1 MAQTT
6 SLIITVVFGA
16 AILYLLSR
24 IRHIESQL
32 KRLKQDNTEQA
43 SVQDCYE
50 IAAQVL
56 EERQKKAMAM
66 RAQMQ
71 KQHQQQAEAM
81 RVRRTSEEQ
90 QASQHS
96 DQKLPPS
103 PQDSPQEAD
112 HPSVEGA
119 SKED

>member
-24 IRHIESQL
+24 IRHLESQF

-56 EERQKKAMAM
+56 DERQKKMMNA

-71 KQHQQQAEAM
+71 QQQQQAMARARKQQQQQQEEEKKRQAAA
-81 RVRRTSEEQ
+81 SEIGVKYKKMKILNTYALIQ
-90 QASQHS
+90 M
-96 DQKLPPS
+96 
-103 PQDSPQEAD
+103 
-112 HPSVEGA
+112 VI
-119 SKED
+119 

>member
-24 IRHIESQL
+24 IRHLESQF

-56 EERQKKAMAM
+56 DERQKKMMNA

-71 KQHQQQAEAM
+71 QQQQQAMARARKQQEEDKKRQAAA
-81 RVRRTSEEQ
+81 SETVN
-90 QASQHS
+90 S
-96 DQKLPPS
+96 PPPVS
-103 PQDSPQEAD
+103 STDNP
-112 HPSVEGA
+112 
-119 SKED
+119 KED

>member
-24 IRHIESQL
+24 IRHLESQF

-56 EERQKKAMAM
+56 DERQKKMMNA

-71 KQHQQQAEAM
+71 QQQQQAMARARQQQEEEEK
-81 RVRRTSEEQ
+81 RRAAAVET
-90 QASQHS
+90 AS
-96 DQKLPPS
+96 S
-103 PQDSPQEAD
+103 PAPALAES
-112 HPSVEGA
+112 